1 MEESYVRTMERKR
14 QNQELYLCFCGY
26 SLCQPGHSFGPA
38 VRPNYILHY
47 VLKGKGKYQIGGRTY
62 ELEQGQGFLIEP
74 NVMTFYEADEA
85 DPWTYLWIG
94 FDGTRAKKLLEEMGL
109 TGRMPTFHG
118 DCGEQ
123 LLDVVKSMLHCEAED
138 LPDMLEMESLLYR
151 FFAHLARDLSRQR
164 DMVYP
169 EQQNYYVRTAVEYIQ
184 EHYAEDIRVRDIAEH
199 LEISRNYL
207 STLFQTILH
216 TSPSEYLANFRLT
229 RAKEQLTITALP
241 IGTIASMCGYRDPLV
256 FSKAFKLKTGMT
268 PSQYRK
274 TTREIQHMSIEQMRR
289 KKQF

>member
-47 VLKGKGKYQIGGRTY
+47 VLNGKGKYQIGGRTY
-62 ELEQGQGFLIEP
+62 ALGKDQGFLIEP
-74 NVMTFYEADEA
+74 NVMTFYEADTT
-85 DPWTYLWIG
+85 DPWSYLWIG
-94 FDGTRAKKLLEEMGL
+94 FDGTRSKKLMEEMGL

-118 DCGEQ
+118 DCGQQ
-123 LLDVVKSMLHCEAED
+123 LLEIIQTMLQCKTED
-138 LPDMLEMESLLYR
+138 LPGILEMESLLYR
-151 FFAHLARDLSRQR
+151 FWSDLARDLSKQQ

-169 EQQNYYVRTAVEYIQ
+169 EQQNYYVHTAVEYIQ
-184 EHYAEDIRVRDIAEH
+184 KHYAEDIRVQDMAKH
-199 LEISRNYL
+199 LDISRNYL
-207 STLFQTILH
+207 STLFQTILY

-229 RAKEQLTITALP
+229 RAKEQLTITSLP
-241 IGTIASMCGYRDPLV
+241 ISTIAEMCGYQDPLV
-256 FSKAFKLKTGMT
+256 FSKAFKRKTGLT

-274 TTREIQHMSIEQMRR
+274 KDREVQRLSIEQLH
-289 KKQF
+289 KKKEF

>member
-26 SLCQPGHSFGPA
+26 SLCQPGHNFGPA

-123 LLDVVKSMLHCEAED
+123 LLDVVKSMLHCETED
-138 LPDMLEMESLLYR
+138 LPDMLEM
-151 FFAHLARDLSRQR
+151 
-164 DMVYP
+164 
-169 EQQNYYVRTAVEYIQ
+169 
-184 EHYAEDIRVRDIAEH
+184 
-199 LEISRNYL
+199 
-207 STLFQTILH
+207 
-216 TSPSEYLANFRLT
+216 
-229 RAKEQLTITALP
+229 
-241 IGTIASMCGYRDPLV
+241 
-256 FSKAFKLKTGMT
+256 
-268 PSQYRK
+268 
-274 TTREIQHMSIEQMRR
+274 
-289 KKQF
+289 